1 MDSTLI
7 RTSKARDGLP
17 PLPLILPLYVVGYVL
32 LDWASYIHPVP
43 SLAITPWNPQP
54 ALSLVLLFRYGIN
67 NWPALLVASWVAEVL
82 VRGGLEVPL
91 AALGSATTLTA
102 GYTGIAYIL
111 LGRVRFDPNIE
122 RLRDLAWLFGS
133 VVMGALAIACIYVG
147 VHVVQGKVW
156 GEDVADHVLRMWI
169 GDVNGIMVLAP
180 LLLTL
185 SNWRF
190 RTLWRPPSLE
200 ALIQAGSLALALWV
214 IFGIE
219 ITNRFKVFYLLFLP
233 VTWIAMRHGLR
244 GAALALL
251 AVQTTLI
258 GILVEEGYKTSV
270 VVEFQFLMLALT
282 VVGLFAGMAVSE
294 RERAR
299 ADLAHHEVTLNKAL
313 RLAGAGEMATAMA
326 HELNQP
332 LSAIVAYARSCQL
345 MSKTPGNYQQALSE
359 TVAKMAAEAIR
370 AGSVVHRLR
379 DFYRGGAG
387 ALETLTVRDLVQAV
401 VTAASPRA
409 QRYGIAIE
417 TEIAEMLPLLSV
429 DRIQAETILHN
440 LLSNAIEALIPA
452 TIGQKR
458 IRVTAQ
464 AQGPDIEIRV
474 HDNGAGISE
483 DIRPRLFEPFATTKQ
498 DGMGLGLVI
507 SRNLAESHGGRLSYA
522 HNHDGG
528 ACFLLTLPAEQKSL
542 DDSA

>member
-1 MDSTLI
+1 MTKISF
-7 RTSKARDGLP
+7 K
-17 PLPLILPLYVVGYVL
+17 LILLIYVVGYVL

-43 SLAITPWNPQP
+43 TLAITPWNPQP
-54 ALSLVLLFRYGIN
+54 ALSLALLFRYGIKR
-67 NWPALLVASWVAEVL
+67 WPALLVASWLAEVL
-82 VRGGLEVPL
+82 VRGGLEAPL
-91 AALGSATTLTA
+91 ATLGSAAILTA
-102 GYTGIAYIL
+102 GYTAIAWSL
-111 LGRVRFDPNIE
+111 LGPLQFDPNLT
-122 RLRDLAWLFGS
+122 RLRDLAWLFAG
-133 VVMGALAIACIYVG
+133 VVMGALAIATIYVG
-147 VHVVQGKVW
+147 AHVLQGQVW
-156 GEDVADHVLRMWI
+156 GEDLPDHVLRMWI

-185 SNWRF
+185 RDWPPRAAWRLPCVEVWF
-190 RTLWRPPSLE
+190 
-200 ALIQAGSLALALWV
+200 QAASLALALWV

-219 ITNRFKVFYLLFLP
+219 ITDRFKVFYLLFLP

-251 AVQTTLI
+251 AVQTALI

-299 ADLAHHEVTLNKAL
+299 TELAHHEVALNQAL
-313 RLAGAGEMATAMA
+313 RLASAGEMASAMA

-345 MSKTPGNYQQALSE
+345 MSKNPGQYQQTLNE
-359 TVAKMAAEAIR
+359 TVAKMAAEASR

-387 ALETLTVRDLVQAV
+387 IIDTFPVRDLVQAV
-401 VTAASPRA
+401 VTAATPRA

-417 TEIAEMLPLLSV
+417 VEIADTLSMLRA
-429 DRIQAETILHN
+429 DRIQVETILHN

-452 TIGQKR
+452 DVPRKR
-458 IRVTAQ
+458 TRISTR
-464 AQGPDIEIRV
+464 AQGPEIEIRV
-474 HDNGAGISE
+474 CDNGPGIAE
-483 DIRPRLFEPFATTKQ
+483 DIRPRLFEPFATSKAE
-498 DGMGLGLVI
+498 GMGLGLVI
-507 SRNLAESHGGRLSYA
+507 SRNLAESHGGRLSFVE
-522 HNHDGG
+522 NHEGG
-528 ACFLLTLPAEQKSL
+528 ACFLLTLSADQEPHDDPA
-542 DDSA
+542 